1 MTNSANAERHSGG
14 KSSLNGFGNASD
26 QDNSGKL
33 VQNWD
38 GQQLQQDVEAQ
49 TKITEAFGKQAAL
62 GIGTYATAKLNDLN
76 KQIADEPDPEK
87 KAQLQNEAEHWQEG
101 GAYRTAL
108 HAAAGALTGGL
119 AGAAGATTS
128 ALAMPIIAEQID
140 KMDLPNGVKQGL
152 TQVAAGALGVA
163 VGGTAGV
170 AASVNTE
177 ANNRQLH
184 QSERDFAKEN
194 AKKFA
199 QYYKDQTGQ
208 TIDEARAEQMLLGDG
223 YRMVDA
229 AANKGP
235 GVAGPAG
242 DAVAASFL
250 AQNAGNLFKAPVA
263 EYNNPGQLGGPLTPE
278 QEALPAAKGNPA
290 LGLAAAGAITG
301 GVTLAGAGT
310 GVVIAGMVDAW
321 SAYKAASAAYS
332 MGAALG
338 TGAAASG
345 GVYTLGA
352 AANAAYDQYRN
363 TQNFSDGFN
372 QRFSYPGLGA
382 AMTIGGLTGT
392 YSTAMF
398 SWAGVPNAISNW
410 ATLPGFVIR
419 TNSTVLGNVAGQA
432 AQGAVKQSI
441 NP

>member
-1 MTNSANAERHSGG
+1 MA
-14 KSSLNGFGNASD
+14 
-26 QDNSGKL
+26 
-33 VQNWD
+33 
-38 GQQLQQDVEAQ
+38 
-49 TKITEAFGKQAAL
+49 
-62 GIGTYATAKLNDLN
+62 
-76 KQIADEPDPEK
+76 
-87 KAQLQNEAEHWQEG
+87 
-101 GAYRTAL
+101 
-108 HAAAGALTGGL
+108 
-119 AGAAGATTS
+119 
-128 ALAMPIIAEQID
+128 
-140 KMDLPNGVKQGL
+140 
-152 TQVAAGALGVA
+152 
-163 VGGTAGV
+163 
-170 AASVNTE
+170 

-199 QYYKDQTGQ
+199 QYKDQTGQ

-242 DAVAASFL
+242 DAVAVSFL

-310 GVVIAGMVDAW
+310 SVVIAGMVDAW

-338 TGAAASG
+338 TGMAVGAGTYTG
-345 GVYTLGA
+345 GAVAGA
-352 AANAAYDQYRN
+352 TFDKFFKQKDF
-363 TQNFSDGFN
+363 TTEFN
-372 QRFSYPGLGA
+372 QRFSYPGLA
-382 AMTIGGLTGT
+382 AATTIGGLTGM

-398 SWAGVPNAISNW
+398 GWAGIPNSIKNVT
-410 ATLPGFVIR
+410 TLPGFVIR
-419 TNSTVLGNVAGQA
+419 MNSGVAGKA
-432 AQGAVKQSI
+432 AGSATQEAVKSSTSQ
-441 NP
+441 